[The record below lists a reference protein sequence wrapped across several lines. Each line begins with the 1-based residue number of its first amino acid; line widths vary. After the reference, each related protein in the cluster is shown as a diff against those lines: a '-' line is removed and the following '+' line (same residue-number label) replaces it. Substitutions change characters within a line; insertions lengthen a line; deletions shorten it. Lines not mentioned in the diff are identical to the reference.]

1 MNNISLCTAS
11 MNRENLLEE
20 ALQTWIKLPFKEI
33 IIVDWSS
40 TVSLN
45 ALVSKYQNGK
55 IFLLRVNGKE
65 KYNQSKASNLKVRF
79 STSEYVLSIDS
90 DIKLSED
97 FLETHVPKY
106 GFFFSGTNNRSTTG
120 TCMFSRDIFNI
131 TNGYNELMEGWGYHD
146 TDFYNRLKLNNQKH
160 IVIDKNKIKHIDHD
174 NISRTENYN
183 IKNITF
189 SNAVNTRVSKKTP
202 WDISY
207 KMEPQEVI
215 IYYPDGKIEE
225 KVL

>member
-1 MNNISLCTAS
+1 MNNIALCTAS
-11 MNRENLLEE
+11 MNREHLLEE
-20 ALQTWIKLPFKEI
+20 ALQTWVKLSFNEI

-40 TVSLN
+40 TIPLN
-45 ALVSKYQNGK
+45 DMISKYQNGN

-90 DIKLSED
+90 DIKLNED
-97 FLETHVPKY
+97 FLETHIPKN

-131 TNGYNELMEGWGYHD
+131 VNGYNELMEGWGYHD
-146 TDFYNRLKLNNQKH
+146 IDFYNRLKLNDQRH

-183 IKNITF
+183 MKNMTF
-189 SNAVNTRVSKKTP
+189 SNTVNRRVSTKTP

-207 KMEPQEVI
+207 KMEQQEVI
-215 IYYPDGKIEE
+215 IYYPDGKIETRII
-225 KVL
+225 